1 MLQAMIRYAK
11 LFNIMIEMYSLNPL
25 DICVP
30 INADHHHAL
39 NRTLG

>member
-11 LFNIMIEMYSLNPL
+11 LFNIMITMCFLNPR
-25 DICVP
+25 DMCVT
-30 INADHHHAL
+30 NDAYHHHAL